1 MNEEEN
7 KKLLEKANDILENTV
22 IIKYIGGGV
31 ISGTEM
37 KKLLEQNKQNNRV
50 IIHKP
55 TSQSQQ

>member
-1 MNEEEN
+1 MNEEKN
-7 KKLLEKANDILENTV
+7 KKLLEKENDILENTV

-37 KKLLEQNKQNNRV
+37 KKLLEQNKQNNKV

-55 TSQSQQ
+55 NSQSQK